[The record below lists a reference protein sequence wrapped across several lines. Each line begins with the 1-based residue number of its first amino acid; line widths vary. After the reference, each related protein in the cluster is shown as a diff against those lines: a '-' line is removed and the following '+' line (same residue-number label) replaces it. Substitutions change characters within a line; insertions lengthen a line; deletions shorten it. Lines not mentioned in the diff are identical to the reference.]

1 MYVLS
6 QLFVPA
12 FVALFLPAGRE
23 RGLQS
28 ICFLACSRRS
38 DSGVQCKVREREKNS
53 RNLRL
58 EVIGWNSGYANTRF
72 HTKLNVRNSLLS
84 HLARFLHFFFIS
96 LKANLIKTTA
106 FMTFLGESI
115 NILNHRVQKIGQ
127 KSCTKNKNFEPKGPE
142 TPESSL
148 GLAGDRVICYRFM
161 GGGRVLVAV
170 KSDLNPTHCL
180 ILDITLSGEHRGE
193 NIIERPRALFG
204 VTVTRQAS
212 SAITLQW
219 HVRSCTL
226 NTLIPFKRKP
236 RCKVYLFNKGDYD
249 FLRSELQELQQPFF
263 LSTSEDTNIEEDW
276 ELFKSAL

>member
-1 MYVLS
+1 M
-6 QLFVPA
+6 
-12 FVALFLPAGRE
+12 
-23 RGLQS
+23 
-28 ICFLACSRRS
+28 
-38 DSGVQCKVREREKNS
+38 
-53 RNLRL
+53 
-58 EVIGWNSGYANTRF
+58 GWNSGYANTRF

-96 LKANLIKTTA
+96 LKANLIQTTA

-148 GLAGDRVICYRFM
+148 GLAGDRVICYRVM

-180 ILDITLSGEHRGE
+180 ILDITLSWEHRGE

-204 VTVTRQAS
+204 VLLSPSRRALWRDT
-212 SAITLQW
+212 
-219 HVRSCTL
+219 
-226 NTLIPFKRKP
+226 KP
-236 RCKVYLFNKGDYD
+236 P
-249 FLRSELQELQQPFF
+249 QTAQ
-263 LSTSEDTNIEEDW
+263 TNP
-276 ELFKSAL
+276 